1 MITWMQR
8 HKKYLVVTI
17 WISVIAFV
25 GAGTVGWGSVDLNS
39 SRSKYVAK
47 VGNLGVTH
55 KEFNDKYS
63 ELFYIQNQLSNG
75 ELTEEQA
82 LKLGLDKQALVELV
96 REKLLLN
103 YAYDLGFYASEE
115 EVVKTI
121 ASYELFNKSEED
133 KTFDKSKYLTYLKNL
148 RMSEAD
154 FANQIKNKL
163 EISKLLKLLAVPA
176 NKEELEIAN
185 ASLNMQDEI
194 NLKII
199 DLSKEE
205 DKIKLSEDELKSYW
219 QEHKDE
225 YKTELSYDYS
235 VYTLNPNLDN
245 LIESD
250 MKAYWEN
257 NKFNY
262 KDEEGKIKEY
272 ELALN
277 DVKIDFA
284 LSLLEKEAKL
294 NYIKLKNNEIKFQST
309 TNQNAYSELVLQ
321 NKDLKVGE
329 MSKPFIMD
337 NKYYIVR
344 LDKINQ
350 PTALEF
356 EKAKMMVEED
366 LRELK
371 FKELLLNTGEEEL
384 KKDKINGKNI
394 GFISKVSKNNTDLT
408 DTEFFTFVSE
418 LFLKNTKK
426 SYVLLNDKVL
436 VYEILSQ
443 KLVDNTSE
451 KNNTD
456 LSNELKNI
464 NFTLMLDDLIKE
476 LDKRYEIKNYYKGS
490 EF

>member
-1 MITWMQR
+1 
-8 HKKYLVVTI
+8 
-17 WISVIAFV
+17 
-25 GAGTVGWGSVDLNS
+25 
-39 SRSKYVAK
+39 
-47 VGNLGVTH
+47 
-55 KEFNDKYS
+55 
-63 ELFYIQNQLSNG
+63 
-75 ELTEEQA
+75 
-82 LKLGLDKQALVELV
+82 
-96 REKLLLN
+96 
-103 YAYDLGFYASEE
+103 
-115 EVVKTI
+115 
-121 ASYELFNKSEED
+121 
-133 KTFDKSKYLTYLKNL
+133 
-148 RMSEAD
+148 
-154 FANQIKNKL
+154 
-163 EISKLLKLLAVPA
+163 
-176 NKEELEIAN
+176 
-185 ASLNMQDEI
+185 
-194 NLKII
+194 
-199 DLSKEE
+199 
-205 DKIKLSEDELKSYW
+205 
-219 QEHKDE
+219 
-225 YKTELSYDYS
+225 

-250 MKAYWEN
+250 MKTYWEN

-294 NYIKLKNNEIKFQST
+294 DYIKLKNNEIKFQST

-371 FKELLLNTGEEEL
+371 FKELLSNTGEEEL